1 MERTRKLLLGKT
13 AVLMAAIPFLL
24 YAYEYGPDAGAAG
37 VPGENG
43 SCSQVGCHT
52 GTGVNAAGGS
62 VSVALPQAL
71 TYTPGTAQHLV
82 VTIDDAKQ
90 RRWGFEL
97 TARLAGNPQTL
108 AGTFSPTDNR
118 TQLMCASADLVRQV
132 NAKSACAANLPLEYI
147 EHTQAGYDAVQANPG
162 KYEFDW
168 NPPATDVGPV
178 TIYVAANA
186 ANGDLTQ
193 NGDHIYTATYTLAP
207 QPACHEG
214 APSISAVQNGAGF
227 QNSIQQQSWVQI
239 KGCNLTASASR
250 LWSGSDFVNGKLP
263 LKLDDVTATIDGKP
277 AVVYYISA
285 TQLNV
290 LAPVD
295 ATAGTVNVVVSNGN
309 GTSAPFKVAL
319 QKFSPAFFPWGKY
332 PVATIGATWIAPA
345 GFFGAGVTTVPA
357 KSGDTITLWGTG
369 FGPTN
374 PAAPADVPV
383 PGNPVPSLTTT
394 PTITVGGKPA
404 QFISGVLA
412 PGTVGLYQIAIKL
425 PANLPNGDQALT
437 VTVGG
442 VSIPDG
448 LFLNIQ
454 N

>member
-1 MERTRKLLLGKT
+1 MERKRKLTLAKIA
-13 AVLMAAIPFLL
+13 AVMSAIPFLL
-24 YAYEYGPDAGAAG
+24 YAYEYGPDAGVAG

-43 SCSQVGCHT
+43 TCSQVGCHT
-52 GTGVNAAGGS
+52 GTGVNAGGGS
-62 VSVALPQAL
+62 VSVALPQGLA
-71 TYTPGTAQHLV
+71 YAPGTTQHLV
-82 VTIDDAKQ
+82 VTIDDAAQ

-97 TARLAGNPQTL
+97 TARLANDTKTV

-132 NAKSACAANLPLEYI
+132 NANSTCAANLPLVYI
-147 EHTQAGYDAVQANPG
+147 EHTLAGYNAIQPNPG

-193 NGDHIYTATYTLAP
+193 NGDHIYTATYTLTAQSAC
-207 QPACHEG
+207 QPG
-214 APSISAVQNGAGF
+214 APTISAVQNGAGF
-227 QNSIQQQSWVQI
+227 QNNIQQQSWVQI
-239 KGCNLTASASR
+239 KGCNLTASSSR
-250 LWSGSDFVNGKLP
+250 LWAASDFVNGKLP
-263 LKLDDVTATIDGKP
+263 LKLDDVSATIDGKP

-295 ATAGTVNVVVSNGN
+295 ATSGSVNVVVSNGN
-309 GTSAPFKVAL
+309 GTSAPFKVDL
-319 QKFSPAFFPWGKY
+319 QQFSPAFFPWGKY
-332 PVATIGATWIAPA
+332 PVATIGSTWIAPA

-357 KSGDTITLWGTG
+357 KPGDTITLWGTG

-374 PAAPADVPV
+374 PPAPTDVPV
-383 PGNPVPSLTTT
+383 PSNPVPAITST
-394 PTITVGGKPA
+394 PTITVGGIAA
-404 QFISGVLA
+404 QYVSGVLA

-425 PANLPNGDQALT
+425 PASLTNGDQALT

-442 VSIPDG
+442 VSIPDAV
-448 LFLNIQ
+448 FLNIQ
-454 N
+454 K

>member
-1 MERTRKLLLGKT
+1 MERKRKLVLAKT
-13 AVLMAAIPFLL
+13 AVVMGAIPFLL

-52 GTGVNAAGGS
+52 GTGVNAGGGS

-71 TYTPGTAQHLV
+71 TYTPGTTQHLV
-82 VTIDDAKQ
+82 ANIDDAKQ
-90 RRWGFEL
+90 KRWGFEM
-97 TARLAGNPQTL
+97 TARLANDAKTV

-132 NAKSACAANLPLEYI
+132 NAKSTCAANLPLVYI
-147 EHTQAGYDAVQANPG
+147 EHTQAGYDAVQSSPG

-193 NGDHIYTATYTLAP
+193 NGDHIYTAAYTLAP
-207 QPACHEG
+207 QSSCQAGP
-214 APSISAVQNGAGF
+214 PTISAVQNGAGF
-227 QNSIQQQSWVQI
+227 QNNIQQQSWVQI

-250 LWSGSDFVNGKLP
+250 LWGASDFVNGKLP
-263 LKLDDVTATIDGKP
+263 LKLDDVSATIDGKP
-277 AVVYYISA
+277 VVVYYISS

-295 ATAGTVNVVVSNGN
+295 AATGMVDVVVSNGN
-309 GTSAPFKVAL
+309 GTSAAFKVAL
-319 QKFSPAFFPWGKY
+319 QKFSPGFFPWGKY

-357 KSGDTITLWGTG
+357 KPGDTITLWGTG

-374 PAAPADVPV
+374 PAAPADVAV
-383 PGNPVPSLTTT
+383 PGNPVPAITTT
-394 PTITVGGKPA
+394 PTITVGGMAA
-404 QFISGVLA
+404 QYVSGVLA
-412 PGTVGLYQIAIKL
+412 PGSVGVYQIAIKL
-425 PANLPNGDQALT
+425 PANLPNGDQALK
-437 VTVGG
+437 VTIGG

-448 LFLNIQ
+448 VFLNIQ
-454 N
+454 K